1 MSYQINRIM
10 SIHKDINLF
19 SEASIG
25 KTVFYHGS
33 ILPDLDQGDSFNVTD
48 DTSSLVYRIGYGAS
62 SVNLINEDVHVTLL
76 GSSRLINESF
86 SEMLAT
92 IDDFEVEE
100 IVEESVFTQSV
111 GSMGPVG
118 PRGEQGEQGFPGIPG
133 RNGNDGKDGIDGD
146 QGEKG
151 EPGERGADGQQGP
164 QGEHGIQ
171 GEQGPQ
177 GERGPQGD
185 QGVQGELGPQG
196 EQGSHGDHGEKGE
209 QGVQGEQGSSG
220 IQGSQGEK
228 GEQGS
233 QGEQGVQGLMG
244 PSGKNGKDGKQGPKG
259 DKGDRGELGKQGER
273 GEDGIANV
281 AGPLRYDTTSRTI
294 SVSEDWINSL
304 GTLLPGNPIIGGG
317 GDLFGVKKDG
327 SHVPFGNVVRY
338 IDFRGSGI
346 TVSADGVDAVVSITT
361 SSSGDGSDNAL
372 EVSGGNNIMSQFLD
386 MNGFDIYNARVD
398 GGTF

>member
-1 MSYQINRIM
+1 M

-111 GSMGPVG
+111 GPMGPFG

-133 RNGNDGKDGIDGD
+133 RDGNNGKDGTDGN

-151 EPGERGADGQQGP
+151 EPGERGEDGQQGP
-164 QGEHGIQ
+164 QGEHGLQ
-171 GEQGPQ
+171 GEQGNQ
-177 GERGPQGD
+177 GERGERG
-185 QGVQGELGPQG
+185 L
-196 EQGSHGDHGEKGE
+196 
-209 QGVQGEQGSSG
+209 
-220 IQGSQGEK
+220 
-228 GEQGS
+228 
-233 QGEQGVQGLMG
+233 QGEQGVQGKIGSVG
-244 PSGKNGKDGKQGPKG
+244 PEGPRGEHGIQGERGVQGSDGVNGERGSQGERGERGGRGERGFQGERGSDGLRGEDGKPGEQGPKG
-259 DKGDRGELGKQGER
+259 EHGEQGER
-273 GEDGIANV
+273 GEDGIARV
-281 AGPLRYDTTSRTI
+281 SGPLLYDSSTKVL
-294 SVSEDWINSL
+294 SVSEKWVESL
-304 GTLLPGNPIIGGG
+304 GSIIQNGAIVGGG
-317 GDLFGVKKDG
+317 GDLLGVKKDG
-327 SHVPFGNVVRY
+327 VRIPKGNAVRY
-338 IDFRGSGI
+338 IDFRGTGVA
-346 TVSADGVDAVVSITT
+346 VSIDKNSAVVDITT

-372 EVSGGNNIMSQFLD
+372 EVSGGNNVMSQFLD

>member
-1 MSYQINRIM
+1 MSYQINRVM
-10 SIHKDINLF
+10 SMQKDINLF
-19 SEASIG
+19 SSASVG
-25 KTVFYHGS
+25 KTVFYHGK
-33 ILPDLDQGDSFNVTD
+33 ILPELNQGEHFSITEHPSDE
-48 DTSSLVYRIGYGAS
+48 VYRIGHGAS
-62 SVNLINEDVHVTLL
+62 SVNLVNENVHLTLI
-76 GSSRLINESF
+76 GSSRLINDSF
-86 SEMLAT
+86 GEILAT

-100 IVEESVFTQSV
+100 IIEEPIFTQSF
-111 GSMGPVG
+111 GPMGPVG

-171 GEQGPQ
+171 GEQGSQ

-196 EQGSHGDHGEKGE
+196 EQGPQGDRGEKGE
-209 QGVQGEQGSSG
+209 QGVQGEQGSPG
-220 IQGSQGEK
+220 IQGSQGEM

-244 PSGKNGKDGKQGPKG
+244 PSGKNGADGKQGPKG
-259 DKGDRGELGKQGER
+259 DKGDRGELGEQGER
-273 GEDGIANV
+273 GEKGEDGIANV
-281 AGPLRYDTTSRTI
+281 AGPLRYDTASRTI

-346 TVSADGVDAVVSITT
+346 TISADGVEAVVSITGPT
-361 SSSGDGSDNAL
+361 DSENL
-372 EVSGGNNIMSQFLD
+372 IFKSGGNNKVSQDLD
-386 MNGFDIYNARVD
+386 LDNFSLYNARLD

>member
-1 MSYQINRIM
+1 M

-33 ILPDLDQGDSFNVTD
+33 ILPDFDQGDSFNVTD

-111 GSMGPVG
+111 GPMGPVG

-133 RNGNDGKDGIDGD
+133 RDGNDGKDGTDGN

-151 EPGERGADGQQGP
+151 EPGERGEDGQQGP
-164 QGEHGIQ
+164 QGEHGLQ
-171 GEQGPQ
+171 GEHGNQ
-177 GERGPQGD
+177 GERGERGLQ
-185 QGVQGELGPQG
+185 
-196 EQGSHGDHGEKGE
+196 GE
-209 QGVQGEQGSSG
+209 QGVQGEIGSVGPEGPRGERGERGEQG
-220 IQGSQGEK
+220 IQGEH
-228 GEQGS
+228 
-233 QGEQGVQGLMG
+233 GVQG
-244 PSGKNGKDGKQGPKG
+244 SDGKHGERGPQGERGERGERGLQGERGSDGLRGEDGKPGEQGPKG
-259 DKGDRGELGKQGER
+259 EQGER
-273 GEDGIANV
+273 GEDGIARV
-281 AGPLRYDTTSRTI
+281 SGPLLYDSSTKVL
-294 SVSEDWINSL
+294 SVSEKWVESL
-304 GTLLPGNPIIGGG
+304 GSIIQNGAIVGGG
-317 GDLFGVKKDG
+317 GDLFGIKKDG
-327 SHVPFGNVVRY
+327 VVLPRGNVIRF
-338 IDFRGSGI
+338 IDFRGDNI
-346 TVSADGVDAVVSITT
+346 TVSADGVDGIVNIEGT
-361 SSSGDGSDNAL
+361 SDTENL
-372 EVSGGNNIMSQFLD
+372 IFKSGGNNKVSQDLD
-386 MNGFDIYNARVD
+386 LDNFSLYNARLD